1 MAEAG
6 STGAGDYLL
15 RRSLLKR
22 SLLRRRFLRRSLLSY
37 FLLPLILSSRNLYV
51 FTLSVLYLSQRAQ
64 NEWDDR
70 SHIQSEEG
78 MD

>member
-6 STGAGDYLL
+6 ATRAGDYLL
-15 RRSLLKR
+15 RRSLLGR
-22 SLLRRRFLRRSLLSY
+22 GLLRRSLLSY

-70 SHIQSEEG
+70 GHIQGEEG